1 MMNQN
6 WKRTKELAGYFAE
19 QLKSDGILPTA
30 KKTAGFVKRRFFGKK
45 ARFLPLPKVL
55 EKQRQTDFTGWPTI
69 SICVPL
75 YNTPKEFFDQLLT
88 SVQNQ
93 TCPCWQLCFA
103 DASDQQHTQV
113 GEWAQDA
120 CKKDKRIRYVKIQ
133 NKGISE
139 NTNEAAKLAEGE
151 YLALADHDDIL
162 APHAI
167 YWMSKKAFETK
178 ADFLYSD
185 EALFE
190 KDIRRP
196 IVGHFKPDYAPEYL
210 ESCNYICHLAAF
222 KTELFWQVGG
232 ERKECDGAQD
242 HDLFLRLIASS
253 QVAPVHI
260 PKVLYYWRVHSN
272 STSSGTSAKPYV
284 VAAAK
289 KAIGDHLQQVCPN
302 ATVEE
307 GLFPSTYKVSAPMPK
322 DALVSIL
329 IPNKDHIEDLEK
341 ALQSI
346 YQKTIE
352 CAFEVIVI
360 ENNSTN
366 PETFAYYKTMEQ
378 TYPNCRMVQYQ
389 GNFNFSAINNF
400 GRTYAK
406 GNYLLLLNNDVE
418 VINKEWLR
426 EMVSLCARDG
436 IGAVGAML
444 YYPDDTIQHA
454 GVIVGLGGYAGHSH
468 KYARRGGSGYMFRAA
483 TVQDLSAVTA
493 ACLLVRTEVY
503 DQMGGLDEDFQV
515 AFNDVDFCLRIR
527 EAGWRIAWTP
537 YAQLYHYESKSR
549 GLDEQ
554 DPVKKARFASEQSR
568 LKQRHEKVLKADPYY
583 SPNLTLDR
591 EDFSENPDHRFLKE
605 E

>member
-1 MMNQN
+1 
-6 WKRTKELAGYFAE
+6 
-19 QLKSDGILPTA
+19 
-30 KKTAGFVKRRFFGKK
+30 
-45 ARFLPLPKVL
+45 
-55 EKQRQTDFTGWPTI
+55 
-69 SICVPL
+69 
-75 YNTPKEFFDQLLT
+75 
-88 SVQNQ
+88 
-93 TCPCWQLCFA
+93 
-103 DASDQQHTQV
+103 
-113 GEWAQDA
+113 
-120 CKKDKRIRYVKIQ
+120 
-133 NKGISE
+133 
-139 NTNEAAKLAEGE
+139 
-151 YLALADHDDIL
+151 
-162 APHAI
+162 
-167 YWMSKKAFETK
+167 
-178 ADFLYSD
+178 
-185 EALFE
+185 
-190 KDIRRP
+190 
-196 IVGHFKPDYAPEYL
+196 
-210 ESCNYICHLAAF
+210 
-222 KTELFWQVGG
+222 
-232 ERKECDGAQD
+232 
-242 HDLFLRLIASS
+242 
-253 QVAPVHI
+253 
-260 PKVLYYWRVHSN
+260 
-272 STSSGTSAKPYV
+272 
-284 VAAAK
+284 
-289 KAIGDHLQQVCPN
+289 
-302 ATVEE
+302 
-307 GLFPSTYKVSAPMPK
+307 
-322 DALVSIL
+322 
-329 IPNKDHIEDLEK
+329 
-341 ALQSI
+341 
-346 YQKTIE
+346 
-352 CAFEVIVI
+352 
-360 ENNSTN
+360 
-366 PETFAYYKTMEQ
+366 
-378 TYPNCRMVQYQ
+378 MVQYQ

-483 TVQDLSAVTA
+483 TVQNLSAVTA